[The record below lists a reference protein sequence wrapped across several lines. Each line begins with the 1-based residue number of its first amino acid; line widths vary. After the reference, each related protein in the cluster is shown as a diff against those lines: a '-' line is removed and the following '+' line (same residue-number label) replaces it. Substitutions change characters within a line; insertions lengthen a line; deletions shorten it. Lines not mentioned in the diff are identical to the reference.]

1 MKYEDILKGQKFVHD
16 FVARLLWLREER
28 AGRSQSSQ
36 LWPRPHL
43 RMYLHGRWHEVASC
57 PVRCPVCCSL
67 RVEAPTSQ
75 LAGGSVET
83 IWQSGQSPSSAC
95 CSLLLSLHLTTS
107 QHQSTPPTLPV
118 NNTTSQH
125 QSQSTTLPVNT
136 SHSQQHLAVE
146 ISGGQRWALI
156 QYTTYNNLFCYQLLE
171 SYYSQIVLQDIK
183 EGFSVCVSSNPINI
197 QPIFAY
203 DWRVWCRVMSRGW
216 RRWPAQTATSQWR
229 RWSVWRKPSRSL
241 TGTGTVRSALRSL
254 AR

>member
-1 MKYEDILKGQKFVHD
+1 MEKFSKHFIIHKVGEIWGY
-16 FVARLLWLREER
+16 FERSEVCSWL
-28 AGRSQSSQ
+28 
-36 LWPRPHL
+36 
-43 RMYLHGRWHEVASC
+43 
-57 PVRCPVCCSL
+57 CCSL
-67 RVEAPTSQ
+67 VMTERGESGEESLQPVVTSSTFADVFTWSVTWGGELPSEVPSVLQ
-75 LAGGSVET
+75 SEGGGSHLSVGRGECGDHLT
-83 IWQSGQSPSSAC
+83 VWPVAILC
-95 CSLLLSLHLTTS
+95 LLLSTA
-107 QHQSTPPTLPV
+107 QSTPDYQSTSV
-118 NNTTSQH
+118 NTT
-125 QSQSTTLPVNT
+125 N

-241 TGTGTVRSALRSL
+241 TGTGTVRSALRSS